1 MRSKLLQ
8 QLGAGLGLEDANVV
22 VAPAEP
28 VAHNSDTENTIPA
41 AGTDAAVNA
50 VNTGAATVPGEAATA
65 AAVVDGTPGVA
76 NATGDGSV
84 SAPAAPAEAAAVTAP
99 AEPVAA
105 VAPAVVDTTAAPAAA
120 VATVAD
126 AAGTTAVA
134 PAAAPPVPATGSSP
148 VVQGEGAAK
157 WLIEGGAD
165 SMEDGLIETQA
176 TATDVANTEEA
187 VEELEE
193 VKAGLESIV
202 SELEIAVRDGG
213 LNAQAAQF
221 LQLGVE
227 AYTVRLG
234 METRMIPSLESFG
247 GTTEKLVATK
257 ISMESIK
264 ETIRNIWEA
273 ILRTIRRI
281 RAMLKNF
288 FIRVFSA
295 APKVRARAEQIKKAA
310 QAATGQAASANINAG
325 GAGSALALGSGFPT
339 NLGETLMT
347 VDRLATDVFTTFHS
361 NMVSACNDFATRLS
375 GAGTDEEKLGAL
387 VLNFKPVLPN
397 SLGGQGED
405 QFTHLSADLPGHKR
419 LAVTLNTGAA
429 KVFSAQMVP
438 SGGNAPKVGEVKTQ
452 TPADVVKACDAIIAI
467 CNAVEGYQKNWQ
479 QAEGAVDNLTRAG
492 DAFAKKVAS
501 AGPSTMPVVAGQG
514 GAQPNNAAN
523 AKKVTN
529 MVATLTQSVDA
540 AQSKLAGYLMGVCK
554 AALTV
559 GELSVKEYN
568 KGAAAP
574 NTPRLGGAAATA

>member
-50 VNTGAATVPGEAATA
+50 VNTGAAAPGEAATA

-84 SAPAAPAEAAAVTAP
+84 SAPAAAAAVVAPEAAP
-99 AEPVAA
+99 AAG
-105 VAPAVVDTTAAPAAA
+105 VVDTTAPAAA
-120 VATVAD
+120 VSAVAD
-126 AAGTTAVA
+126 ATGTPAVA

-157 WLIEGGAD
+157 WLIEGGAN

-176 TATDVANTEEA
+176 AATDVVNTEEA

-202 SELEIAVRDGG
+202 AELETAVRDGG
-213 LNAQAAQF
+213 LNGQAAQF

-234 METRMIPSLESFG
+234 LETRMIPSLESFG
-247 GTTEKLVATK
+247 GATDKLAATK
-257 ISMESIK
+257 VSMEGIK

-310 QAATGQAASANINAG
+310 QGATGQARNANIKAG
-325 GAGSALALGSGFPT
+325 GAGNALALQSGFPT
-339 NLGETLMT
+339 DLGATLMT
-347 VDRLATDVFTTFHS
+347 VDRLATDVFTTFHD
-361 NMVSACNDFATRLS
+361 NMVNACNTFATGLS
-375 GAGTDEEKLGAL
+375 GAGSDEAKLGSL
-387 VLNFKPVLPN
+387 VLNFKPSLPN
-397 SLGGQGED
+397 SIGKPGDEPSV
-405 QFTHLSADLPGHKR
+405 HYSEELPGHKR
-419 LAVTLNTGAA
+419 LRIMINAEGS
-429 KVFSAQMVP
+429 KVFTASIDGFASTV
-438 SGGNAPKVGEVKTQ
+438 KVDQVKTQ
-452 TPADVVKACDAIIAI
+452 APADVVKMCDAVIAI

-479 QAEGAVDNLTRAG
+479 RAEAAVDNLTRAG

-514 GAQPNNAAN
+514 GAQSNNEGN

-540 AQSKLAGYLMGVCK
+540 AQSKLAGYLMGACK

-559 GELSVKEYN
+559 GELSVKEYD
-568 KGAAAP
+568 KGAAAA
-574 NTPRLGGAAATA
+574 NAPRLGGAAATA

>member
-76 NATGDGSV
+76 NATGDGTV
-84 SAPAAPAEAAAVTAP
+84 SAPAEAAAVTAP
-99 AEPVAA
+99 AEPVA
-105 VAPAVVDTTAAPAAA
+105 
-120 VATVAD
+120 
-126 AAGTTAVA
+126 AVA

-247 GTTEKLVATK
+247 GTTEKLAATK

-288 FIRVFSA
+288 FIRVFAA

-310 QAATGQAASANINAG
+310 QSATGQAASANINAG
-325 GAGSALALGSGFPT
+325 GAGQALALGSGFPT

-347 VDRLATDVFTTFHS
+347 VDRLATDVFTTFHN

-397 SLGGQGED
+397 SIGKAGDEPSVHYSD
-405 QFTHLSADLPGHKR
+405 ELPGHKR
-419 LAVTLNTGAA
+419 LRIMINADAA
-429 KVFSAQMVP
+429 KSFSASVDGFA
-438 SGGNAPKVGEVKTQ
+438 SSVKVGEVKTQ
-452 TPADVVKACDAIIAI
+452 APAEVVKACDAVIAI

-559 GELSVKEYN
+559 GELSVKEYD